1 MRNRMS
7 CEQQP
12 LQAIRGNEAQ
22 PLRRVLEQDK
32 DV

>member
-1 MRNRMS
+1 MLS
-7 CEQQP
+7 EQQP
-12 LQAIRGNEAQ
+12 LQANRGNEAQ

>member
-1 MRNRMS
+1 MLS
-7 CEQQP
+7 EQQP
-12 LQAIRGNEAQ
+12 LQPNRGNEAQ

>member
-1 MRNRMS
+1 MRNQMS

-12 LQAIRGNEAQ
+12 LQANRGNEAQ